1 MKKSRWI
8 SSKLLENKS
17 AAHVAAYVGVMSAFC
32 VVTNFV
38 EFRISTDV
46 QFSLTMIVAM
56 LTGMLIGPLLG
67 FGAAFLGDLVGF
79 FLNSKGSIY
88 MPWVG
93 LSVAMFAFLAGVR
106 FNVVPGKNRGA
117 LWWKLIVLTI
127 SSFLICTVAINSTGF
142 YLYNQGIGFSAA
154 VQEYVAQRFGDKV
167 FFFAYVLYRLFFKL
181 QIFNSIINYG
191 LLFLVVPFLARFKPL
206 KLQIS

>member
-8 SSKLLENKS
+8 FSRLLESKS
-17 AAHVAAYVGVMSAFC
+17 SAHVTAYIGVMSAFC

-56 LTGMLIGPLLG
+56 LTGILIGPLLG
-67 FGAAFLGDLVGF
+67 FGASFLGDLVGF
-79 FLNSKGSIY
+79 FLNPKGTIY

-93 LSVAMFAFLAGVR
+93 ISVAMFAFLAGVI
-106 FNVVPGKNRGA
+106 FNILPGKSRGS
-117 LWWKLIVLTI
+117 LWWKLGLLTI
-127 SSFLICTVAINSTGF
+127 GSFFVCTVAINSTGF
-142 YLYNQGIGFSAA
+142 YFYNRAIGFSAA
-154 VQEYVAQRFGDKV
+154 VEEYVAQRFGDKV
-167 FFFAYVLYRLFFKL
+167 FFLAYVLYRLFFKL
-181 QIFNSIINYG
+181 QIINSLINYG

-206 KLQIS
+206 KLEIL